1 MRPGTLQ
8 SFTKVEQELQQER
21 AAALGRIGKT
31 LEELIAKSCALQ
43 IRIETASTD
52 DRVGLVAEYRETW
65 ARARTYR
72 WYLEVQREA
81 IGLRR
86 HERLDEMYRLPAAP
100 DNRGPRAGDRG
111 HGAGREP
118 GDRRSG
124 SVRNLENLKNAE
136 PRTVNREPRDR

>member
-1 MRPGTLQ
+1 MRPDTLQ

-111 HGAGREP
+111 P
-118 GDRRSG
+118 GTGGGPGTRG
-124 SVRNLENLKNAE
+124 PALG
-136 PRTVNREPRDR
+136 